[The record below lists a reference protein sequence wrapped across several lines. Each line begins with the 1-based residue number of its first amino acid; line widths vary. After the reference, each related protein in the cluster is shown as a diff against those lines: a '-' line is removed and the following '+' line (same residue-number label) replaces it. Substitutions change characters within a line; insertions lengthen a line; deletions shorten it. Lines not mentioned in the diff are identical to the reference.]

1 MKKKIIIHRN
11 YKTNLESKK
20 TLEELKKSSKEIN
33 IKISDID
40 NNNLVKKKTFV
51 NSSISIYSKE
61 IIDINGKKENPNIF
75 NFSEF
80 MEINNQHKN
89 LSDFELKELEYEEA
103 LKYDKRTFIQIYY
116 ANLKR
121 ENIIL
126 FTFFQCN
133 DYNLL
138 YIKIAR
144 FIFLLATDMAMNVF
158 FFSDESMHKL
168 FLSYGKYDFIQQIP
182 QIVYSTIISQILEIF
197 LCYLSMTDKYIYR
210 IKGIN
215 LTTKEIILI
224 FKCINIKLMIFF
236 AFNLLMFSFYWYS
249 VASFCAV
256 YGNSQTVFI
265 KDSFTSFL
273 FGMAYN
279 ISIYLIPSAL
289 RRLAIKTKKRK
300 LKFVYKLSELIP
312 FF

>member
-1 MKKKIIIHRN
+1 MNKQ
-11 YKTNLESKK
+11 S
-20 TLEELKKSSKEIN
+20 LEELKKSSKEIN

-144 FIFLLATDMAMNVF
+144 FIFLLATDMAMNIF

-182 QIVYSTIISQILEIF
+182 QILYTTIISQILEIF
-197 LCYLSMTDKYIYR
+197 LYFLTMTDKYIYHLKNIR
-210 IKGIN
+210 ITK
-215 LTTKEIILI
+215 KEIIII
-224 FKCINIKLMIFF
+224 FKCINIKIIIFF
-236 AFNLLMFSFYWYS
+236 VFNLIMFSFYWYS

-256 YGNSQTVFI
+256 YRNSQVVLI
-265 KDSFTSFL
+265 KDTLISFTL
-273 FGMAYN
+273 GIAYSL
-279 ISIYLIPSAL
+279 IIYLIVSAL
-289 RRLAIKTKKRK
+289 RSLAINKKKMR
-300 LKFVYKLSELIP
+300 LKFVYKLSEIIP

>member
-1 MKKKIIIHRN
+1 MNKQ
-11 YKTNLESKK
+11 S
-20 TLEELKKSSKEIN
+20 LEELKKSSKEIN

-144 FIFLLATDMAMNVF
+144 FIFLLATDMAMNIF

-182 QIVYSTIISQILEIF
+182 QIVYTIIVSQILEIF
-197 LCYLSMTDKYIYR
+197 LCYLTMTDKYIYHLKNIR
-210 IKGIN
+210 IK
-215 LTTKEIILI
+215 KEIIII
-224 FKCINIKLMIFF
+224 FKCINIKIIIFF
-236 AFNLLMFSFYWYS
+236 VFNLIMFSFYWYS

-256 YGNSQTVFI
+256 YRNSQTIFL
-265 KDSFTSFL
+265 KDTFTSFSIGIAFSL
-273 FGMAYN
+273 
-279 ISIYLIPSAL
+279 IIYLIPSAL
-289 RRLAIKTKKRK
+289 RKLAINKKKMR
-300 LKFVYKLSELIP
+300 LKFVYKLSEIIP

>member
-1 MKKKIIIHRN
+1 M
-11 YKTNLESKK
+11 
-20 TLEELKKSSKEIN
+20 EELKKSSKEIN

-168 FLSYGKYDFIQQIP
+168 FLSYGKYDFIQKIP
-182 QIVYSTIISQILEIF
+182 QIVYTIIVSQILEIF
-197 LCYLSMTDKYIYR
+197 LCYLTMTDKYIYHLKNKR
-210 IKGIN
+210 ITK
-215 LTTKEIILI
+215 KEIIII
-224 FKCINIKLMIFF
+224 FKYINIKLIIFF
-236 AFNLLMFSFYWYS
+236 VFNLIMFSFYWYS

-256 YGNSQTVFI
+256 YRNSQTIFL
-265 KDSFTSFL
+265 KDTFTSFSIGIAFSL
-273 FGMAYN
+273 
-279 ISIYLIPSAL
+279 IIYLIPSAL
-289 RRLAIKTKKRK
+289 RKLAINKKKMR
-300 LKFVYKLSELIP
+300 LKFVYKLSEIIP

>member
-1 MKKKIIIHRN
+1 MNKQ
-11 YKTNLESKK
+11 S
-20 TLEELKKSSKEIN
+20 LEELKKSSKEIN

-89 LSDFELKELEYEEA
+89 LSDFGLKELEYEEA
-103 LKYDKRTFIQIYY
+103 LKLDNRTFIQIYY

-144 FIFLLATDMAMNVF
+144 FIFLLATDMAMNIF

-182 QIVYSTIISQILEIF
+182 QIVYTIIVSQILEIF
-197 LCYLSMTDKYIYR
+197 LCYLTMTDKYIYHLKNIR
-210 IKGIN
+210 ITK
-215 LTTKEIILI
+215 KEIIII
-224 FKCINIKLMIFF
+224 FKCINIKLIIFF
-236 AFNLLMFSFYWYS
+236 VFNLIMFSFYWYS

-256 YGNSQTVFI
+256 YRNSQTIFL
-265 KDSFTSFL
+265 KDTFTSFSL
-273 FGMAYN
+273 GIAFSL
-279 ISIYLIPSAL
+279 IIYLIPSAL
-289 RRLAIKTKKRK
+289 RKLAINKKKMR
-300 LKFVYKLSELIP
+300 LKFVYKLSEIIP